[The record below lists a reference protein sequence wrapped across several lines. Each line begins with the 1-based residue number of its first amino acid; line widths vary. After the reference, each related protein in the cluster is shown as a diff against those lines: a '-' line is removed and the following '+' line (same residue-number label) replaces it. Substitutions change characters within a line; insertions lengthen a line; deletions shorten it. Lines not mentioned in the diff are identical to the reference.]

1 MDAVVDVGTVVALVL
16 LSIAA
21 VLSVIRVA
29 SAASV
34 ADRVIGLDTLLV
46 VVLVMV
52 VVLAARSGD
61 GVYLD
66 AVLAMALVAFIGST
80 AVGRFIERRG
90 IR

>member
-1 MDAVVDVGTVVALVL
+1 MDGIVDVATLVALVL
-16 LSIAA
+16 LSVAA
-21 VLSVIRVA
+21 VLSVLRVA
-29 SAASV
+29 TADSV
-34 ADRVIGLDTLLV
+34 ADRIIGLDTLLV

-52 VVLAARSGD
+52 VVLAARTGQ

-80 AVGRFIERRG
+80 AVGRFVERRG